1 MRESPRLSEDWLA
14 VIVGL
19 LMFVLSLGVLVN
31 TDLLGWGV
39 TTRVWT
45 HISSA
50 LAPVS
55 RNYPGLTGLLS
66 LLFTCCFLLGVFGV
80 AARGLGVKGRRFIE
94 PFAVVVAISYACWI
108 LGSHANIAATANQR
122 ESFGITWSLQLTSE
136 AGLIVALLAG
146 LFVRHVLPGV
156 ARFLQEAIRPGWYMK
171 TAVVLLG
178 GCAVTLAVA
187 FGLNIAAPAIR
198 PKLAAAMLEANA
210 LRAIFFVMAFFTM
223 GVASNF
229 KRMAWSVGLGFA
241 LLGVVIWLS
250 HAFFPRSAAPPAPEQ
265 AAVTV
270 PPAHVAADVAFM
282 QQMIH
287 HHAQAIEMV
296 ELLKTR
302 TNRADLK
309 LLAQRIEISQ
319 NDEIKM
325 MRTWL
330 SDRKAEVPM
339 DHGHGATMV
348 GGQMMAAMPGM
359 LTAGQMAALENARGA
374 EFDRLFLAG
383 MIQHH
388 EGALAMVDE
397 LVKTPGAGQESTMFD
412 FISHVDSDQRMEID
426 RMRRLQRSSR

>member
-1 MRESPRLSEDWLA
+1 MSEARRWNEDSLA
-14 VIVGL
+14 VFVGL
-19 LMFVLSLGVLVN
+19 FIFALSFGVMFG

-39 TTRVWT
+39 STRVWT
-45 HISSA
+45 DISRA
-50 LAPVS
+50 LAPIS
-55 RNYPGLTGLLS
+55 RNYPGLPGTLS
-66 LLFTCCFLLGVFGV
+66 LAFTYFFLLGVLGV
-80 AARGLGVKGRRFIE
+80 AARGLGVKGRRFIA
-94 PFAVVVAISYACWI
+94 PFTVVFATSYACWI
-108 LGSHANIAATANQR
+108 LGSYANIAATANQR
-122 ESFGITWSLQLTSE
+122 AAFGITWSLQLTSE
-136 AGLIVALLAG
+136 AGWILALPAGVIVG
-146 LFVRHVLPGV
+146 
-156 ARFLQEAIRPGWYMK
+156 RFLPRMANFSQQALRPGWYMK

-178 GCAVTLAVA
+178 GLIVCVVTLAL
-187 FGLNIAAPAIR
+187 GPGSAAPDSRAQLR
-198 PKLAAAMLEANA
+198 TAMDEANA
-210 LRAIFFVMAFFTM
+210 FRAIFFVMTFFTM

-229 KRMAWSVGLGFA
+229 KRVAWSVGLGVA
-241 LLGVVIWLS
+241 LLGLFAWLS
-250 HAFFPRSAAPPAPEQ
+250 HAFFRDDLAPAPQ
-265 AAVTV
+265 QVSASVT
-270 PPAHVAADVAFM
+270 PPSHVAADVAFM

-348 GGQMMAAMPGM
+348 GGQMMPAMPGM
-359 LTAGQMAALENARGA
+359 LSAAQMAALEKARGP

-388 EGALAMVDE
+388 EGALAMVAD
-397 LVKTPGAGQESTMFD
+397 LVKTPGAGEEPVMFD

-426 RMRRLQRSSR
+426 RMRRMQRTP